1 MHPSTA
7 ISYELAQAR
16 ITDLRHQAQRASVAR
31 AAQSRSAQSR
41 SAQSR
46 SAQSEPQ
53 PRRPLVSGRLRLR
66 AVGRH
71 RVGTAIG

>member
-41 SAQSR
+41 SAQS
-46 SAQSEPQ
+46 EPP
-53 PRRPLVSGRLRLR
+53 PRRPLVSGRRRLR
-66 AVGRH
+66 AVGRT
-71 RVGTAIG
+71 G